1 MTSTFAE
8 TGLGVALALQIH
20 LIFDPSLAV
29 GTNFRLRVFDE
40 RLYPLDGN
48 PSFQQTD
55 QPADCESIFHLI
67 VSLVIGLDVQDS
79 SLATHVIILLERL
92 KHRWPGVLNLCT
104 LRLILVSAFI
114 ICLKHDVD
122 EEFGSLVGALEFAGF
137 PSIGTERLLLL
148 ESAFMYALG
157 WKTTVNRMTYFWYTL
172 ELRMVVRQYK
182 QAVFAAYPRLA
193 ELVAQLD
200 GVRKQD
206 TPSAAILVL
215 LTSHDR

>member
-1 MTSTFAE
+1 
-8 TGLGVALALQIH
+8 
-20 LIFDPSLAV
+20 
-29 GTNFRLRVFDE
+29 
-40 RLYPLDGN
+40 
-48 PSFQQTD
+48 
-55 QPADCESIFHLI
+55 
-67 VSLVIGLDVQDS
+67 VQDS

-92 KHRWPGVLNLCT
+92 KHRWPGVVNPCT
-104 LRLILVSAFI
+104 LRLLLVSAFI

-137 PSIGTERLLLL
+137 PPIGTKRLLLL
-148 ESAFMYALG
+148 ESAFMYALD
-157 WKTTVNRMTYFWYTL
+157 WKATVNRMTYFWYTL